1 MDQDKF
7 NQLIDLAIS
16 IQNNARLSGGYI
28 RPEDAMK
35 QAKAWMGIPEPTDGV
50 KPPAKPAT

>member
-7 NQLIDLAIS
+7 NRLIDLAIS
-16 IQNNARLSGGYI
+16 IQNNARLSGSFI

-35 QAKAWMGIPEPTDGV
+35 RAKAEMGIPEPSDSV
-50 KPPAKPAT
+50 KQPARPAT

>member
-7 NQLIDLAIS
+7 NHLIDLAIS
-16 IQNNARLSGGYI
+16 IQNNARLSGSFI

-35 QAKAWMGIPEPTDGV
+35 RAKAEMGIPEQTDSA